1 MYTVEYDLHATRHR
15 GQRIFALVDPDG
27 IDVARTD
34 VALPTIPAALLGYD
48 VTVEHYPTHTDLRT
62 LGTMLNDARAKAFA

>member
-1 MYTVEYDLHATRHR
+1 MYVVEYDRNATRR
-15 GQRIFALVDPDG
+15 LGATVYALVDPDG

-48 VTVEHYPTHTDLRT
+48 VTVEHYPTHTDLRA

>member
-1 MYTVEYDLHATRHR
+1 MYTVEYDQNATRR
-15 GQRIFALVDPDG
+15 LGATVYALVDPDG

-34 VALPTIPAALLGYD
+34 VALPAVPAALLGYD
-48 VTVEHYPTHTDLRT
+48 VAREHYPTRTDLRT